1 MVVRIGVLC
10 PAEIAY
16 RRFMPALT
24 ELEDVEFV
32 GVGVNSLEERFG
44 VHDTYANEQIQRIEY
59 GKSKAQKFVDEYG
72 GQVFESYQKV
82 LECKIIDAVYIPL
95 PPALHYKWAKKALK
109 MDKNV
114 LLEKPSTPSFTES
127 LELVELAQKRDLA
140 LQENYMFLYHKQLS
154 EIDQIL
160 SSGEIGEFR
169 LARISFGFPMR
180 AQDDFRYS
188 KELGG
193 GALLDAGGYTLRYAT
208 YLLGDTA
215 YVTCSHLNYL
225 PGFDV
230 DMYGSGEVMNE
241 RGDVVQISFG
251 MDNNYK
257 CELEIWGSKGSIYTG
272 RILTAPK
279 GYVPNVVIR
288 KENEETKRELSEDDT
303 FKNSINRFAE
313 SIRNKEIRD
322 ENYKQ
327 IIAQATI
334 LDEFKRKAVR

>member
-1 MVVRIGVLC
+1 MVVRIGVIC

-24 ELEDVEFV
+24 ELENAEFV
-32 GVGVNSLEERFG
+32 GLGVNSLEERFG
-44 VHDTYANEQIQRIEY
+44 KQDTYAKEQIQRIEY
-59 GKSKAQKFVDEYG
+59 GQSKAQKFVDEYG

-95 PPALHYKWAKKALK
+95 PPALHYKWAKKALE
-109 MDKNV
+109 MDKHV
-114 LLEKPSTPSFTES
+114 LLEKPSTPSFAES
-127 LELVELAQKRDLA
+127 LELVELAQKRDLS
-140 LQENYMFLYHKQLS
+140 LQENYMFLYHKQLL

-160 SSGEIGEFR
+160 ASGEIGEFR

-180 AQDDFRYS
+180 ARDDFRYS

-215 YVTCSHLNYL
+215 HVTCSHLNYL

-230 DMYGSGEVMNE
+230 DMYGSGEVMNV

>member
-44 VHDTYANEQIQRIEY
+44 EHDTYANEQIQRIEY

>member
-16 RRFMPALT
+16 RRFMPALL

-44 VHDTYANEQIQRIEY
+44 THNTFDKEQIQRIEY
-59 GKSKAQKFVDEYG
+59 GKAKAQKFVDEYG

-82 LECKIIDAVYIPL
+82 LECEMIDAVYIPL
-95 PPALHYKWAKKALK
+95 PPALHYKWTKKALEMGK
-109 MDKNV
+109 HV
-114 LLEKPSTPSFTES
+114 LLEKPSTPSFAES
-127 LELVELAQKRDLA
+127 LELVELAQNRDLA

-160 SSGEIGEFR
+160 ASGEIGEFR

-180 AQDDFRYS
+180 AQDDFRYG

-208 YLLGDTA
+208 YLLGETA
-215 YVTCSHLNYL
+215 HVTCSHLNYL

-257 CELEIWGSKGSIYTG
+257 CELEIWGSKGCIFTG

-279 GYVPNVVIR
+279 GYHPLAIVQKNNEKEERDLSEDDSFANSIRRFVDSISNPEFR
-288 KENEETKRELSEDDT
+288 KENEKAIIKQASLIKEFNMKR
-303 FKNSINRFAE
+303 
-313 SIRNKEIRD
+313 
-322 ENYKQ
+322 
-327 IIAQATI
+327 
-334 LDEFKRKAVR
+334 V

>member
-24 ELEDVEFV
+24 GLDDVEFV

-44 VHDTYANEQIQRIEY
+44 EHDTFEKEQIRRIEY

-72 GQVFESYQKV
+72 GQVFDSYQSV
-82 LECKIIDAVYIPL
+82 LECEMIDAVYIPL
-95 PPALHYKWAKKALK
+95 PPALHYKWAKKALEMGK
-109 MDKNV
+109 HV
-114 LLEKPSTPSFTES
+114 LLEKPSTPSFAES
-127 LELVELAQKRDLA
+127 LELVELARKHDLA

-160 SSGEIGEFR
+160 ASGEIGEFR

-215 YVTCSHLNYL
+215 HVTCSHLNYL

-230 DMYGSGEVMNE
+230 DMYGSGVVMNDQ
-241 RGDVVQISFG
+241 GDVVQISFG

-257 CELEIWGSKGSIYTG
+257 CELEIWGSKGCIFTG

-279 GYVPNVVIR
+279 DYQPKVIVR
-288 KENEETKRELSEDDT
+288 KGNEGIEYSLSEDDT
-303 FKNSINRFAE
+303 FKNSISRFVKSME
-313 SIRNKEIRD
+313 SKDIRE
-322 ENYKQ
+322 ENYQ
-327 IIAQATI
+327 QMIDQAKI
-334 LDEFKRKAVR
+334 LDEFKRKANE